1 MRSIMLAVSFLKK
14 QWVMNVVLV
23 VEILISVIMLSEL
36 FLFVSDR
43 MDNQRAAEEL
53 QNNHLYVLS
62 EFEYYAPQEERVME
76 ALRADEAIQ
85 SIGKV
90 DISSCTWNGQYFQL
104 GLYNANLIGL
114 YAPKCASGAWLPTEG
129 GEYSGYPAVVSA
141 DAGLQV
147 GDAAEILVADQ
158 YSVAIE
164 VVGVLATPTQYLFPT
179 GMSDNVDSIISH
191 SPAILVNQALF
202 PQLPPNPDTA
212 DVPKSLFLISDLD
225 KEEMMAKYNRYGQI
239 QAINDM
245 VASYVETSNGLI
257 RSEAL
262 LFVLFVLLAAI
273 VISWGIAFFEYLLQV
288 PANRVGYTIY
298 YLVGMKWHQCV
309 WIELTRHG
317 ILLFFIAGSIAL
329 LDKFGALQTA
339 WMTDARR
346 NIFYIVLLVY
356 LVLVFFSTSAF
367 FLWKLLHR
375 DIIASLR
382 NLQGGE

>member
-129 GEYSGYPAVVSA
+129 GEYSG
-141 DAGLQV
+141 
-147 GDAAEILVADQ
+147 
-158 YSVAIE
+158 
-164 VVGVLATPTQYLFPT
+164 
-179 GMSDNVDSIISH
+179 
-191 SPAILVNQALF
+191 
-202 PQLPPNPDTA
+202 
-212 DVPKSLFLISDLD
+212 
-225 KEEMMAKYNRYGQI
+225 
-239 QAINDM
+239 
-245 VASYVETSNGLI
+245 
-257 RSEAL
+257 
-262 LFVLFVLLAAI
+262 
-273 VISWGIAFFEYLLQV
+273 
-288 PANRVGYTIY
+288 
-298 YLVGMKWHQCV
+298 
-309 WIELTRHG
+309 
-317 ILLFFIAGSIAL
+317 
-329 LDKFGALQTA
+329 
-339 WMTDARR
+339 
-346 NIFYIVLLVY
+346 
-356 LVLVFFSTSAF
+356 
-367 FLWKLLHR
+367 
-375 DIIASLR
+375 
-382 NLQGGE
+382 

>member
-129 GEYSGYPAVVSA
+129 GEYSVR
-141 DAGLQV
+141 L
-147 GDAAEILVADQ
+147 
-158 YSVAIE
+158 
-164 VVGVLATPTQYLFPT
+164 T
-179 GMSDNVDSIISH
+179 GNWT
-191 SPAILVNQALF
+191 AN
-202 PQLPPNPDTA
+202 TA
-212 DVPKSLFLISDLD
+212 DTPRLYRRTQGCKSGMQRKF
-225 KEEMMAKYNRYGQI
+225 
-239 QAINDM
+239 
-245 VASYVETSNGLI
+245 
-257 RSEAL
+257 
-262 LFVLFVLLAAI
+262 
-273 VISWGIAFFEYLLQV
+273 LLQ
-288 PANRVGYTIY
+288 T
-298 YLVGMKWHQCV
+298 
-309 WIELTRHG
+309 
-317 ILLFFIAGSIAL
+317 SIP
-329 LDKFGALQTA
+329 
-339 WMTDARR
+339 WP
-346 NIFYIVLLVY
+346 
-356 LVLVFFSTSAF
+356 
-367 FLWKLLHR
+367 
-375 DIIASLR
+375 
-382 NLQGGE
+382 

>member
-53 QNNHLYVLS
+53 QNNQLYVLS
-62 EFEYYAPQEERVME
+62 EFEYYAPQEERVIE

-90 DISSCTWNGQYFQL
+90 DISSCTWNAQYFQL
-104 GLYNANLIGL
+104 GLYNADLIGL
-114 YAPKCASGAWLPTEG
+114 HAPKCASGAWLPTEG

-158 YSVAIE
+158 YRVSIE

-179 GMSDNVDSIISH
+179 GMSANVDSIISH

-212 DVPKSLFLISDLD
+212 DVPKSLFLISNLN
-225 KEEMMAKYNRYGQI
+225 KEEMIAKYNRYGQI

-273 VISWGIAFFEYLLQV
+273 VILSTEVIHSIQCQK
-288 PANRVGYTIY
+288 NYTIY

>member
-164 VVGVLATPTQYLFPT
+164 VVGVLALRRSICSQRACPTMWIPLFRIHPP
-179 GMSDNVDSIISH
+179 SWSIKRFSRSFRRIRIRRMYRSH
-191 SPAILVNQALF
+191 S
-202 PQLPPNPDTA
+202 
-212 DVPKSLFLISDLD
+212 S
-225 KEEMMAKYNRYGQI
+225 
-239 QAINDM
+239 
-245 VASYVETSNGLI
+245 
-257 RSEAL
+257 
-262 LFVLFVLLAAI
+262 
-273 VISWGIAFFEYLLQV
+273 
-288 PANRVGYTIY
+288 
-298 YLVGMKWHQCV
+298 
-309 WIELTRHG
+309 
-317 ILLFFIAGSIAL
+317 
-329 LDKFGALQTA
+329 
-339 WMTDARR
+339 
-346 NIFYIVLLVY
+346 
-356 LVLVFFSTSAF
+356 
-367 FLWKLLHR
+367 
-375 DIIASLR
+375 
-382 NLQGGE
+382 

>member
-129 GEYSGYPAVVSA
+129 GEYSGYPAVVS
-141 DAGLQV
+141 
-147 GDAAEILVADQ
+147 
-158 YSVAIE
+158 E
-164 VVGVLATPTQYLFPT
+164 VVGVLASPTQYLFPT
-179 GMSDNVDSIISH
+179 GMSANVDSIISH
-191 SPAILVNQALF
+191 SPAILVNQTLF

-273 VISWGIAFFEYLLQV
+273 VILSTEVIHSIQCQK
-288 PANRVGYTIY
+288 NYTIY

-329 LDKFGALQTA
+329 LDKFGALQTT